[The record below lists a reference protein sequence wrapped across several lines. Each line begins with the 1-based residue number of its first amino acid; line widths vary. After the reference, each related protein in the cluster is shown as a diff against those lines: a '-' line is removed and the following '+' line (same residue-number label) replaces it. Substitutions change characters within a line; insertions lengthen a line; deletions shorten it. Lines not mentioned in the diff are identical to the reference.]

1 MSTGTCGPKLYARNN
16 IFIKKNYEYEIL
28 NHLYFGPNF
37 VFWRIALGR
46 FSQCFFL
53 IFRRRPTMVGK
64 IFTQPTLLPPAYHK
78 KVSYR
83 PDSGK
88 IYVQRLNIYSGT
100 LMIQVKVI

>member
-1 MSTGTCGPKLYARNN
+1 MRFWIIC
-16 IFIKKNYEYEIL
+16 IL
-28 NHLYFGPNF
+28 VRISFFGGLLSG
-37 VFWRIALGR
+37 VLA
-46 FSQCFFL
+46 SVFFL
-53 IFRRRPTMVGK
+53 IFRRRPIMVGK

-83 PDSGK
+83 PDLGK